1 MLTLQSV
8 CWKNSRGFCLSEVSL
23 SLEPG
28 RITALMGPNGAGKS
42 TLLRLMT
49 GELTPSSGQIL
60 LHDVPIRNI
69 PLKQFARQV
78 AVVRQERVFTFP
90 MSCTEL
96 VLTGRTPYLGFMGR
110 TGAKE
115 HEMARH
121 ALHRTGALALADAPF
136 EEISGGEK
144 QRVMLAR
151 ALMQEPRVLLLD
163 EAFSAMDARR
173 SVQAMQLIQSIARE
187 SDIAVLCILHDV
199 HIAHAFAD
207 RIVLLENGSI
217 TDDGAP
223 SSVVSGPAMQR
234 LTGMRIEV
242 TPTGSLLTHILP
254 EASPV

>member
-8 CWKNSRGFCLSEVSL
+8 SWKNSRGFCLSEVSL

-49 GELTPSSGQIL
+49 GELTTSSGQIL

-96 VLTGRTPYLGFMGR
+96 VLTGRTPHLGFMG
-110 TGAKE
+110 
-115 HEMARH
+115 
-121 ALHRTGALALADAPF
+121 RTGALALADAPF

>member
-1 MLTLQSV
+1 MLALRSV
-8 CWKNSRGFCLSEVSL
+8 SWSNARGFSVKEVSL
-23 SLEPG
+23 TLRPG

-49 GELTPSSGQIL
+49 GELTPASGHIL
-60 LHDVPIRNI
+60 LNDTPVPSI
-69 PLKQFARQV
+69 PRRRFAQQV
-78 AVVRQERVFTFP
+78 AVIRQERSFTFP
-90 MSCTEL
+90 MSCMEL

-115 HEMARH
+115 RQMAH
-121 ALHRTGALALADAPF
+121 NALERTGALSLADAPF

-242 TPTGSLLTHILP
+242 TPTGNLLTHILP